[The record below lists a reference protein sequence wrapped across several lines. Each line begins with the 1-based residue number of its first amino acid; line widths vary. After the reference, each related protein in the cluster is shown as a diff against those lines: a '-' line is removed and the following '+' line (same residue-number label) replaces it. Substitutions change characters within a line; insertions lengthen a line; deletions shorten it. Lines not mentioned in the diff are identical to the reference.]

1 MGKLSKIEII
11 FVISA
16 HLTWFKVFGPAA
28 FYHSATILV
37 LNSGVVV
44 QEDGPVKAVREQ
56 RRLEEETISSLRG
69 RLEELESYAYQVTLC
84 TL

>member
-1 MGKLSKIEII
+1 
-11 FVISA
+11 
-16 HLTWFKVFGPAA
+16 LTWFKVFGPAT
-28 FYHSATILV
+28 FYHSAIIPF

-44 QEDGPVKAVREQ
+44 QEEGPVKAVREQ

>member
-1 MGKLSKIEII
+1 M
-11 FVISA
+11 
-16 HLTWFKVFGPAA
+16 FGSAA
-28 FYHSATILV
+28 FTTLQLS

>member
-1 MGKLSKIEII
+1 
-11 FVISA
+11 
-16 HLTWFKVFGPAA
+16 VFGPAA
-28 FYHSATILV
+28 FYHSAIILF
-37 LNSGVVV
+37 LSFGVVV